1 METLSDQPKRVAVV
15 GGGIAGLASAY
26 FLLQRGYQPVV
37 LEATDRLGGLA
48 THFEH
53 HGTSLDCFY
62 HVILDSDTD
71 LCGLIKE
78 VGLQDRLVWRETGM
92 GFHIGG
98 TLYGFNG
105 PLDVLR
111 FGALPFVDRLRTGCG
126 ALYITQLKK
135 NGLDLDGVPAHD
147 WLLRI
152 FGRRV
157 FARIWEPLLRAKFGE
172 RFQSVPAYW
181 VWNTLTRE
189 KNGKQEVKGYL
200 RGGYRVLAEAL
211 QQAIIARGGE
221 VRLHCTVNAIEAGAT
236 GVVVDAGAVQERFDA
251 AVSTL
256 PLPLLARVARGDL
269 AGAVPLPDL
278 HYQGVVNAVILSRR
292 PLERFYWTIV
302 VDPAFPFQG
311 VVETTHVI
319 PPEWVG
325 NRHLV
330 YVMNYCET
338 GSEPYTR
345 SDELIKR
352 QAIDGLARLYPR
364 FSAADVEDVHVF
376 RAPHVEPVWTVGY
389 LRKRP
394 VPRLGDS
401 RVYVSTTAQA
411 YPRVTAWNTSV
422 AVARETVDSLVTDLS
437 VRDTPERRR
446 SLAA

>member
-1 METLSDQPKRVAVV
+1 MVSMSDKPKRVAVV

-26 FLLQRGYQPVV
+26 FLLQRGYQPVL

-53 HGTSLDCFY
+53 RGTSLDCFY
-62 HVILDSDTD
+62 HVILDSDAD
-71 LCGLIKE
+71 LCALIKE

-98 TLYGFNG
+98 TLYGFNS

-126 ALYITQLKK
+126 ALYITQIKK
-135 NGLDLDGVPAHD
+135 NGLDLDNVTARD

-157 FARIWEPLLRAKFGE
+157 FDRIWEPLLRAKFGE
-172 RFQSVPAYW
+172 RFHSVPAYW

-211 QQAIIARGGE
+211 QQAIVGRGGE
-221 VRLHCTVNAIEAGAT
+221 VRLHSPVAAIEASAN
-236 GVVVDAGAVQERFDA
+236 GVVVDLGSVQERFDA

-256 PLPLLARVARGDL
+256 PLPLLARIARGDL
-269 AGAVPLPDL
+269 APAVPLPDL
-278 HYQGVVNAVILSRR
+278 NYQGVVNAVILSRR

-319 PPEWVG
+319 PAEWVG
-325 NRHLV
+325 NRHLI
-330 YVMNYCET
+330 YVMNYCEPS
-338 GSEPYTR
+338 SEPYMR
-345 SDELIKR
+345 PDELIKR
-352 QAIDGLARLYPR
+352 QAVDGLGRLYPR
-364 FSAADVEDVHVF
+364 FSAADVEDVYVF

-394 VPRLGDS
+394 APRIGDT

-422 AVARETVDSLVTDLS
+422 AQARETVHSLVADLS
-437 VRDTPERRR
+437 ARDAQERRR